1 MRTTSAAH
9 AACLAVAIV
18 SAGCGAATT
27 STQDPVTAPPSVTP
41 APPAPAAPR
50 EAPPVSGTAREVH
63 FPPIA
68 RGATKSGM
76 EIDSVEL
83 PALPI
88 AYVTLV
94 VRSGSA
100 TDPSALPGLARL
112 TTAMLKEGTK
122 KRSSAALA
130 EAVEFLGANLDV
142 RSDEENVYVQA
153 SGLSEH
159 FEELLALVAEVARR
173 PAFDDKE
180 LQKLKKRE
188 LARLAL
194 QNQNPQ
200 FLARRA
206 MYQALYGE
214 HPYAHID
221 TTPEAVTRVK
231 RSDLERWHRQ
241 HFAPNNAVLV
251 VVGALTPTRV
261 QQAADRAFAGWQKR
275 KVPEPAYPT
284 PPTIAERRVILVD
297 RPASVQSV
305 ILIGNLAIERTH
317 ADWIPLSVANQVLGG
332 SAAAR
337 LFMDLREKRSL
348 TYGAYSSVGEK
359 VKLAPFVA
367 YASVRNEVT
376 AEAMRAFAEHLE
388 AIVREP
394 APAGELADA
403 QRLIVDGFPL
413 DIDTPGKIADRI
425 TTLRVYGLPD
435 DYWDK
440 FRPAVTAVTA
450 EEALAAARRHV
461 HPGASVIV
469 VVGKAADV
477 KPALEA
483 YGPISVLDTDGK
495 VVLSP
500 VATAPA
506 AAPTP
511 LATPPASAPAAP
523 ATTKAP

>member
-1 MRTTSAAH
+1 MRTTWAAY
-9 AACLAVAIV
+9 AACTLLA
-18 SAGCGAATT
+18 AGCGAAATAT
-27 STQDPVTAPPSVTP
+27 ETPVAAPPTAVTVTAPVPAAAP
-41 APPAPAAPR
+41 KEAPPA
-50 EAPPVSGTAREVH
+50 SGTAREVH

-68 RGATKSGM
+68 RGTTKSGM
-76 EIDSVEL
+76 EIDTVEL

-94 VRSGSA
+94 LRSGSA
-100 TDPSALPGLARL
+100 TDPAALPGLARL

-142 RSDEENVYVQA
+142 RSDEENVYVEA

-159 FEELLALVAEVARR
+159 FEELLALVAEVALK

-221 TTPEAVTRVK
+221 TTPEAVGRVK

-251 VVGALTPTRV
+251 VAGALAPTRV
-261 QQAADRAFAGWQKR
+261 QQAAGHAFAGWQKR
-275 KVPEPAYPT
+275 KVPEPAYPA
-284 PPTIAERRVILVD
+284 PPAIAERRVILVD

-376 AEAMRAFAEHLE
+376 AEAMRAFAEHLDR
-388 AIVREP
+388 IVREP

-450 EEALAAARRHV
+450 EEAFAAARRHV

-477 KPALEA
+477 KPVLEA
-483 YGPISVLDTDGK
+483 YGPVTVLDTDGK
-495 VVLSP
+495 LVLSP

-506 AAPTP
+506 AAPRP
-511 LATPPASAPAAP
+511 PATTPASAPAAP
-523 ATTKAP
+523 AATKAP

>member
-1 MRTTSAAH
+1 MRTRWMVGVCA
-9 AACLAVAIV
+9 AVAAV
-18 SAGCGAATT
+18 AVGCGAGTTATQT
-27 STQDPVTAPPSVTP
+27 PATAPPSAAAAPTTAAAP
-41 APPAPAAPR
+41 KEAPPA
-50 EAPPVSGTAREVH
+50 SGTAAEVH
-63 FPPIA
+63 FPPIV
-68 RGATKSGM
+68 RSATKSGM

-83 PALPI
+83 PTLPI

-100 TDPSALPGLARL
+100 TDPAALPGLARL
-112 TTAMLKEGTK
+112 TATMLKEGTK

-142 RSDEENVYVQA
+142 HSDEENVYVEA

-159 FEELLALVAEVARR
+159 FEELLALVAEVALK
-173 PAFDDKE
+173 PTFDDKE

-194 QNQNPQ
+194 QSQNPQ
-200 FLARRA
+200 FLGRRA
-206 MYQALYGE
+206 LYQALYGA

-221 TTPEAVTRVK
+221 TTPDAVGRVK
-231 RSDLERWHRQ
+231 RSDLQRWHGQ

-251 VVGALTPTRV
+251 VAGALAPARV
-261 QQAADRAFAGWQKR
+261 QEVAGKAFAGWSKR
-275 KVPEPAYPT
+275 KVPEPAYAT
-284 PPTIAERRVILVD
+284 PPVITERRVILVD

-317 ADWIPLSVANQVLGG
+317 PDWIPLTVANQVLGG

-359 VKLAPFVA
+359 VRVAPFVA

-376 AEAMRAFAEHLE
+376 AEAMRAFAEHLDR
-388 AIVREP
+388 IVREP
-394 APAGELADA
+394 ASAGELADA

-413 DIDTPGKIADRI
+413 DIDTPGKIAGRI

-440 FRPAVTAVTA
+440 FRPAITAVTA
-450 EEALAAARRHV
+450 EEALAAAQRHV
-461 HPGASVIV
+461 HPNASVIA

-477 KPALEA
+477 KPVLEA
-483 YGPISVLDTDGK
+483 YGPVTVLDTDGK
-495 VVLSP
+495 VVLSST
-500 VATAPA
+500 ATAPA
-506 AAPTP
+506 
-511 LATPPASAPAAP
+511 TPP
-523 ATTKAP
+523 TTTH